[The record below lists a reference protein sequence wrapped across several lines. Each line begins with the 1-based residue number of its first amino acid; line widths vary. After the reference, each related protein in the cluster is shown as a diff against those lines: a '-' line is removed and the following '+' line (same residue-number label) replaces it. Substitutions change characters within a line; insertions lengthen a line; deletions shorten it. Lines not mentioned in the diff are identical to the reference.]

1 MLIDGIEYDVVVTSA
16 NDYDYLSLECCN
28 GDELLI
34 EAELISYTEQKAKI
48 HFYKSP
54 LSLELVDTFVQTVK
68 HELKFG
74 GNSGGF

>member
-16 NDYDYLSLECCN
+16 NDYDCLSMECCN

-54 LSLELVDTFVQTVK
+54 ISLELVDAFVQAVK

>member
-34 EAELISYTEQKAKI
+34 
-48 HFYKSP
+48 
-54 LSLELVDTFVQTVK
+54 
-68 HELKFG
+68 
-74 GNSGGF
+74 